1 MGSPSSCTLTNHL
14 YMALSR
20 LSWFL
25 VLSFLFACFYLPF
38 QWLLWSYLCFLDRSK
53 ACFTLYCNKKQH
65 PFLAIP
71 FSTFVNASYLL
82 VKEWQKTF
90 HLDITSALCH
100 FIINWGD
107 LNTGFDSFF
116 LVSHFTQSSLSY
128 IQLQWSFYFLW
139 ADKNNS
145 CTITVK
151 GKPANLDDGDGMQF
165 LCTLHFTGKKQFIEV
180 LQKQLLTIE

>member
-1 MGSPSSCTLTNHL
+1 MSIWPLMGSPSSCTLTNHL

-38 QWLLWSYLCFLDRSK
+38 QWLLWSYLCFLARSK

-82 VKEWQKTF
+82 AKEWQKTF
-90 HLDITSALCH
+90 RLDITSALCH
-100 FIINWGD
+100 FIFNWGD

-116 LVSHFTQSSLSY
+116 LLSHFTSIKLVIHTVTMKLLLSLSR
-128 IQLQWSFYFLW
+128 
-139 ADKNNS
+139 
-145 CTITVK
+145 
-151 GKPANLDDGDGMQF
+151 
-165 LCTLHFTGKKQFIEV
+165 
-180 LQKQLLTIE
+180 